1 MSTGGSGRPLS
12 QRTPGPTIAGIDWS
26 KPATGI
32 GDFVVLTG
40 ETFAAAFRRPF
51 ALRELIDQIWFV
63 ARVSIVPTL
72 VLSIPY
78 TVLIV
83 FTLNIVLIEV
93 GAGDLSGAG
102 AALASVTQVGPVV
115 TAIVVSGAGATAM
128 CADLGARTIREEID
142 AMKVIGVNPIQA
154 LVVPRV
160 IAATFVA
167 LLLYSAVAVVGL
179 TGSYF
184 FVVYVQHV
192 TPGAFIFG
200 MTLLTGLPQVI
211 VSLIKALLFGLSAG
225 LIACYKG
232 LSVGGGPISVGNAVN
247 ETVVFAFMALFL
259 INILATA
266 FGVKVSP

>member
-1 MSTGGSGRPLS
+1 MAEQSHGSTRSR
-12 QRTPGPTIAGIDWS
+12 IEWS
-26 KPATGI
+26 KPAAAI

-40 ETFAAAFRRPF
+40 ETFSAAVRTPLA
-51 ALRELIDQIWFV
+51 ARELIDQIWFV

-160 IAATFVA
+160 VASTFVA

-179 TGSYF
+179 TGS
-184 FVVYVQHV
+184 
-192 TPGAFIFG
+192 
-200 MTLLTGLPQVI
+200 
-211 VSLIKALLFGLSAG
+211 
-225 LIACYKG
+225 
-232 LSVGGGPISVGNAVN
+232 
-247 ETVVFAFMALFL
+247 
-259 INILATA
+259 
-266 FGVKVSP
+266 

>member
-1 MSTGGSGRPLS
+1 M
-12 QRTPGPTIAGIDWS
+12 
-26 KPATGI
+26 
-32 GDFVVLTG
+32 
-40 ETFAAAFRRPF
+40 
-51 ALRELIDQIWFV
+51 
-63 ARVSIVPTL
+63 SIVPTI

-167 LLLYSAVAVVGL
+167 LMLYSVVAVVGL

-184 FVVYVQHV
+184 FVVYVQNV
-192 TPGAFIFG
+192 TPGRLRRRADAADRPAAGHRLAGQGAAVRAVRRPDRLLQGAFRRRRPDRG
-200 MTLLTGLPQVI
+200 RQRGQRDRRVRLHGAVPDQHPGHGVRREGGAMT
-211 VSLIKALLFGLSAG
+211 
-225 LIACYKG
+225 
-232 LSVGGGPISVGNAVN
+232 
-247 ETVVFAFMALFL
+247 
-259 INILATA
+259 
-266 FGVKVSP
+266 